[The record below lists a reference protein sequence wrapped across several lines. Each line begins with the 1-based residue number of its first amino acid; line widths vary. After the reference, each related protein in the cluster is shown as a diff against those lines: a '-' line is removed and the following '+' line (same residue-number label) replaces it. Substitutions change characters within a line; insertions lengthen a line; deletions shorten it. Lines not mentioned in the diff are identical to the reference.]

1 MEIGSLS
8 SGKFSPQIKSRIM
21 VESVSEKRSVP
32 TPAAQQIH
40 SQGEEKQ
47 IDKKKLE
54 EIINSMNQ
62 FLVPTQTSIRFELH
76 EELQEYYVTVIDSE
90 TDEVVREI
98 PPKKMLDL
106 YASMKEFIG
115 VLFDRKI

>member
-1 MEIGSLS
+1 MEIGSIS
-8 SGKFSPQIKSRIM
+8 SGNFSPQIKRQM
-21 VESVSEKRSVP
+21 TVESSSEKSFVP
-32 TPAAQQIH
+32 IPSMQLNY
-40 SQGEEKQ
+40 SQWEEKQ

-62 FLVPTQTSIRFELH
+62 FLMPTQTTIRFELH
-76 EELQEYYVTVIDSE
+76 EELQEYYVTVVDTA

-115 VLFDRKI
+115 VLFDSKI